1 MWPLPFAPLASQ
13 ALGGALTRERFAIG
27 LNRFRLGQELAL
39 VNRESGSVDF
49 LGEESSHFKP
59 SNPL

>member
-1 MWPLPFAPLASQ
+1 M
-13 ALGGALTRERFAIG
+13 RERFAIG

-49 LGEESSHFKP
+49 LGEAAAA
-59 SNPL
+59 